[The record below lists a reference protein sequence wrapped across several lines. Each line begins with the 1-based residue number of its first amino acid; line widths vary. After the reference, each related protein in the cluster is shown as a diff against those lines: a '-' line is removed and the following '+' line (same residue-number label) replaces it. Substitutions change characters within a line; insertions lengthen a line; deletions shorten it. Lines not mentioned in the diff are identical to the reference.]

1 MLEFLHL
8 KRSYK
13 IKCLPLLEKKL
24 LIRHGFGSQNFGMEG
39 PLKVIK
45 SNPGYY
51 QKALLSSD
59 AENTCTEGMEI
70 TFSR

>member
-1 MLEFLHL
+1 MSTSAREN
-8 KRSYK
+8 
-13 IKCLPLLEKKL
+13 IG
-24 LIRHGFGSQNFGMEG
+24 IEG

-59 AENTCTEGMEI
+59 AQNTCTEGMEI
-70 TFSR
+70 KFSR